1 MAIAVDLYQSQT
13 IQLEFLVW
21 LLGHFMEL
29 EVFPSRL
36 LYPINWF
43 PNTTIRHS
51 MPSHQNPQ
59 IEYQHP
65 RNPNHQF
72 TDSHYL

>member
-1 MAIAVDLYQSQT
+1 MAIAVDLYQSQI
-13 IQLEFLVW
+13 IQLEFL
-21 LLGHFMEL
+21 GHFMESV
-29 EVFPSRL
+29 VFPSRL

-65 RNPNHQF
+65 RNPNPQF